1 MSIAIIT
8 PRRLS
13 GAIVAPPSKSDTHR
27 AIICALLSRGVC
39 EVQPVEL
46 SEDILATVGAAKAFG
61 ALVEVE
67 ENHLRIDARGA
78 LAQDDVTIN
87 CRESASTLRFLVP
100 VASAFGLK
108 ARFDGGATL
117 ASRPMG
123 VYTDALPKFG
133 VRCDYS
139 GMLPFSVSGQLKAG
153 KFEVKNVV
161 SSQFISGL
169 LLALPLLEGDSE
181 IVLSGTLESAGY
193 IDMTIKTMA
202 AFGVTVARTEA
213 GFLVPGQQKYQPVN
227 YTIEGDWSQAA
238 FFLAAGAIS
247 APVRVSGLKMDSAQ
261 GDRAIVEILQRM
273 GANVKCGVDYVEVSP
288 SELHGI
294 DIFAAQTP
302 DLVPIFAVLG
312 ACAKGI
318 TRIRGAT
325 RLKYKESDRLR
336 AMYESLRKLGVKI
349 TTCDDGLI
357 IEGSDSFEGAALDGF
372 NDHRIV
378 MALAIA
384 AIRANDKVR
393 ISAAESVRKSYPSFF
408 AEYNKL
414 GGDVVVI
421 DV

>member
-1 MSIAIIT
+1 MSVAIIT

-13 GAIVAPPSKSDTHR
+13 GTIAAPPSKSDAHR

-39 EVQPVEL
+39 EVHPLEL
-46 SEDILATVGAAKAFG
+46 SEDILATVNAAKAFG

-67 ENHLRIDARGA
+67 ENLLRIDARGA
-78 LAQDDVTIN
+78 FAQDNVTIN

-100 VASAFGLK
+100 VASAFGLNVH
-108 ARFDGGATL
+108 FEGGSTL
-117 ASRPMG
+117 TLRPMG
-123 VYTDALPKFG
+123 VYADVLPKFG
-133 VRCDYS
+133 VSCDYS
-139 GMLPFSVSGQLKAG
+139 GRLPFSASGQLKAG
-153 KFEVKNVV
+153 KFEVKNAI

-193 IDMTIKTMA
+193 VDMTVKTMA
-202 AFGVTVARTEA
+202 AFGVTVTRTEA

-247 APVRVSGLKMDSAQ
+247 APVRVSGLKIDSAQ
-261 GDRAIVEILQRM
+261 GDRAIVDILQRM
-273 GANVKCGVDYVEVSP
+273 GANIKCGMDYVEVSP

-312 ACAKGI
+312 ACAEGT
-318 TRIRGAT
+318 TRILGAA
-325 RLKYKESDRLR
+325 RLKYKESDRLQ
-336 AMYESLRKLGVKI
+336 AMDEGLRKLGVKI
-349 TTCDDGLI
+349 TTCDDGLV
-357 IEGSDSFEGAALDGF
+357 IEGRDSFEDAELNGF

-378 MALAIA
+378 MALSIA
-384 AIRANDKVR
+384 ATRANGKVS
-393 ISAAESVRKSYPSFF
+393 ISTAESVRKSYPTFF
-408 AEYNKL
+408 SEYNKL
-414 GGDVVVI
+414 GGDAVGI

>member
-1 MSIAIIT
+1 MSIAIIM
-8 PRRLS
+8 PQRLS
-13 GAIVAPPSKSDTHR
+13 GTIVAPPSKSDAHR
-27 AIICALLSRGVC
+27 AIICAVLSRGVC

-78 LAQDDVTIN
+78 FAQDDVTIN

-100 VASAFGLK
+100 AASAFGLK
-108 ARFDGGATL
+108 ARFDGGSTL
-117 ASRPMG
+117 FSRPMG
-123 VYTDALPKFG
+123 VYADVLPKFG

-139 GMLPFSVSGQLKAG
+139 GRLPFSVSGQLKAG
-153 KFEVKNVV
+153 KIEVKNVV

-193 IDMTIKTMA
+193 IDMTIKTMS

-247 APVRVSGLKMDSAQ
+247 APVRASGLKMDSAQ

-312 ACAKGI
+312 ACAKGRTQI
-318 TRIRGAT
+318 WGAT

-336 AMYESLRKLGVKI
+336 AMYEGLRRLGVKI

-357 IEGSDSFEGAALDGF
+357 IEGRDSFEGAALDGF

-384 AIRANDKVR
+384 AIRANGKVR

-414 GGDVVVI
+414 GGDAVVI